1 MSLCLCICVAGYLCP
16 CVSDYV
22 WDSALASHFTLPLSP
37 DTPQLPASFTARNGF
52 RSLPAIWIPTGPVAC
67 PGSCPCGLCN
77 RLDLG
82 SDTLWK
88 APNMLLAWPWTQRSY
103 SGEEAQGGKRGG
115 HLAEPTP
122 PSGNRDLPLAPSQ
135 APFPS
140 PCSHPDQVFRV
151 LASLSLGIEMN
162 SPLQAQPEP

>member
-1 MSLCLCICVAGYLCP
+1 MCL
-16 CVSDYV
+16 YV

-52 RSLPAIWIPTGPVAC
+52 HSLPAVWIPTGPAAC
-67 PGSCPCGLCN
+67 PGSCPCGLCS

-88 APNMLLAWPWTQRSY
+88 APSMLLAWPQTQRSY
-103 SGEEAQGGKRGG
+103 RGEEGEAGKGRQ
-115 HLAEPTP
+115 LAALAP
-122 PSGNRDLPLAPSQ
+122 PSGNGDLPLAPSQ

-151 LASLSLGIEMN
+151 LASLSLGIGMN
-162 SPLQAQPEP
+162 SPSADPARPKGIWSSVSPLAL